1 MLVAGEPSGDQLA
14 AELVTELRAQ
24 NSQLRFLGAGG
35 PRMAA
40 AGVDLAFDLT
50 RHSVI
55 GLMEVLRKYRT
66 FRRLL
71 NDLVALAKERRPALI
86 IGVDFGGFNLRL
98 AQAIRAAAR
107 QVPDWHPRL
116 VQFVS
121 PQVWASRAGR
131 AQVLAKQYDLL
142 LSILPFERAWYAT
155 HAPGLR
161 VEFVGHPL
169 VDRHRQTPSDSS
181 ASAEV
186 QKRSVQPLLA
196 LLPGSRAAEIR
207 RHWPIMKD
215 AAVLLNRE
223 IPVRVQV
230 VVPNEA
236 FAATVRADI
245 GAWPNWV
252 VRVGGLAETLREA
265 TLAMASTGTVT
276 LECAWFGVPTLALYR
291 TSWSTYQI
299 GRRIITVPYLAM
311 PNLLA
316 GEVILPEFIQE
327 QATPEALARAGLD
340 WLRQPEKLIEVR
352 EKLRRV
358 VVQLG
363 APGACHRAAQHVVG
377 LLA

>member
-1 MLVAGEPSGDQLA
+1 
-14 AELVTELRAQ
+14 
-24 NSQLRFLGAGG
+24 
-35 PRMAA
+35 MAA